1 MSVLIAPRKL
11 DIGGIHISI
20 RDQVHPADLASVR
33 RITESSG
40 FFSVAEIEVAVELVQ
55 THLFQGERSGYHFLF
70 ADADAPIGQTIGYS
84 CFGPIPCTLASF
96 DLYWI
101 AVHDS
106 YRRIGLGK
114 LLLAESEA
122 AIRRMGGRR
131 IYVETSSR
139 AQYQPTHVFYN
150 RTGYLQQALVPDF
163 FAPGDGKII
172 YVKELQ

>member
-1 MSVLIAPRKL
+1 MSVLIAPKKL
-11 DIGGIHISI
+11 DIGGIRINI
-20 RDQVHPADLASVR
+20 RGQVHPADPASVR

-40 FFSVAEIEVAVELVQ
+40 FFSAAEVEVAVELVQ
-55 THLFQGERSGYHFLF
+55 TRLFQGETSGYHFLF
-70 ADADAPIGQTIGYS
+70 ADAEAPIGQTIGYS
-84 CFGPIPCTLASF
+84 CFGSIPCTQASF

-101 AVHDS
+101 AVHES

-114 LLLAESEA
+114 LLLADSEA

-139 AQYQPTHVFYN
+139 IQYQPTRIFYN
-150 RTGYLQQALVPDF
+150 RMGYLEQALIPDF
-163 FAPGDGKII
+163 YATGDGKII

>member
-11 DIGGIHISI
+11 NIGGIPINI
-20 RDQVHPADLASVR
+20 RDQVHPADPASVR

-40 FFSVAEIEVAVELVQ
+40 FFSAAEVEVAVELVQ
-55 THLFQGERSGYHFLF
+55 TRLFQGERSGYHFLF
-70 ADADAPIGQTIGYS
+70 ADAEAPIGQTIGYS

-114 LLLAESEA
+114 LLLADSEA
-122 AIRRMGGRR
+122 KIRRMGGGR

-139 AQYQPTHVFYN
+139 IQYQPTHIFYT
-150 RTGYLQQALVPDF
+150 RMGYLQQALIPDF
-163 FAPGDGKII
+163 YAAGDGKII

>member
-1 MSVLIAPRKL
+1 MSVLVTPRRVL
-11 DIGGIHISI
+11 IGGIPISI
-20 RDQVHPADLASVR
+20 RGRVHPDDPDSVR

-40 FFSVAEIEVAVELVQ
+40 FFSGAEVEVAVELVQ
-55 THLFQGERSGYHFLF
+55 TRLFQGVGSGYSFLF
-70 ADADAPIGQTIGYS
+70 ADAEAPIGETIGYS
-84 CFGPIPCTLASF
+84 CFGPIPCTQASF

-114 LLLAESEA
+114 LLLADSEA

-139 AQYQPTHVFYN
+139 SRYQPTHIFYD
-150 RTGYLQQALVPDF
+150 RMGYLQQALIPDF
-163 FAPGDGKII
+163 YATGDGKII
-172 YVKELQ
+172 YVKEL

>member
-11 DIGGIHISI
+11 IIDGIPINI
-20 RDQVHPADLASVR
+20 REQVHPEDPASVC

-40 FFSVAEIEVAVELVQ
+40 FFSAAEIEVAVELVQ
-55 THLFQGERSGYHFLF
+55 TCLLQGERSGYHFLF
-70 ADADAPIGQTIGYS
+70 ADAEVPIGQTIGYS
-84 CFGPIPCTLASF
+84 CYGPIPCTQVSF

-101 AVHDS
+101 AVRDS
-106 YRRIGLGK
+106 CRRIGLGRV
-114 LLLAESEA
+114 LLAESEA

-139 AQYQPTHVFYN
+139 AQYQPTRLFYD
-150 RTGYLQQALVPDF
+150 RMGYLEQALIPDF
-163 FAPGDGKII
+163 YAPGDGKII